1 MSPMEVV
8 ILLIVAGIC
17 GSIAQSL
24 VGFSRGGC
32 LTSIV
37 LGFIGAVLGQYI
49 ARAAGFPEILGVQI
63 GDRNFP
69 IIWSIIG
76 AALFSAALALI
87 SGRRPRE

>member
-1 MSPMEVV
+1 MSLIECLV
-8 ILLIVAGIC
+8 LLLVAGIC

-24 VGFSRGGC
+24 AGFSRGGC

-37 LGFIGAVLGQYI
+37 LGFIGAVLGTYL
-49 ARAAGFPEILGVQI
+49 ARVAGFPEILAVQI

-87 SGRRPRE
+87 SGRRPKE

>member
-24 VGFSRGGC
+24 AGFSRGGC

-37 LGFIGAVLGQYI
+37 LGFIGALLGTYI
-49 ARAAGFPEILGVQI
+49 ARAAGFPEILSVRI

>member
-1 MSPMEVV
+1 MSPVEFIV
-8 ILLIVAGIC
+8 LLLVAGIC

-24 VGFSRGGC
+24 AGFSRGGC

-37 LGFIGAVLGQYI
+37 LGFIGAVLGTYLS
-49 ARAAGFPEILGVQI
+49 RAAGFPDVLAVQI

-69 IIWSIIG
+69 IIWSVIG
-76 AALFSAALALI
+76 AALFSATLALI